1 MIFHN
6 LANYDS
12 HLFLHNLGKSEGN
25 IKYIPNNDE
34 KYASFSKDVVA
45 ENFRN
50 KEGK

>member
-12 HLFLHNLGKSEGN
+12 HLFLLNLGKSEGS
-25 IKYIPNNDE
+25 IKYIPNNEE
-34 KYASFSKDVVA
+34 KYVSFSKDVVA